1 MKLNKKAQV
10 AMDRIVKKFQTGD
23 LSPIVKVARL
33 QISKD
38 IPAAN
43 WSFSNQVIAFA
54 QTDSIDCRGYRQWQ
68 KVGRQVQKGSKAAY
82 IIYPKKVKAKDED
95 GKPVY
100 ICIGF
105 GATAVFPRH
114 TTTVIEGQEDLDIN
128 YEPTQ
133 LPPLY
138 DVAIKLGIQVEWIPL
153 PPDRLGDATT
163 DGSKIRMAT
172 HDQSTFFHELAHA
185 AHARIDG
192 KLKNIQD
199 AEQETVAELTATVL
213 MQLYGIRDHTGNAW
227 KYISAYNTDPLKA
240 ILKAISKVGQ
250 VIELLATF
258 D

>member
-82 IIYPKKVKAKDED
+82 IIYPKKVKAKETDKD

-138 DVAIKLGIQVEWIPL
+138 DVAIKLGIQFFSRNSSPSMVNSFETRKRSNASSRSSSVAINL
-153 PPDRLGDATT
+153 ACLVFVCTT
-163 DGSKIRMAT
+163 
-172 HDQSTFFHELAHA
+172 
-185 AHARIDG
+185 
-192 KLKNIQD
+192 
-199 AEQETVAELTATVL
+199 
-213 MQLYGIRDHTGNAW
+213 
-227 KYISAYNTDPLKA
+227 
-240 ILKAISKVGQ
+240 
-250 VIELLATF
+250 
-258 D
+258 